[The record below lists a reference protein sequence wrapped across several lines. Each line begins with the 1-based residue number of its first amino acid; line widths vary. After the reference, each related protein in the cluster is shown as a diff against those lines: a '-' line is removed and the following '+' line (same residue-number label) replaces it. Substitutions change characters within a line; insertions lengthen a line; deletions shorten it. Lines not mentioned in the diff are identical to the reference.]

1 MAAIPDTPQVIW
13 SNHVFVSHL
22 WRLLETEAVSSWPCP
37 HHTYL
42 NPEDGDSML
51 LQMLAS
57 IHSTAWCPVHC
68 FLAVMYGKLP
78 KCGLISQIW
87 CVSAWENSDV
97 ISLLVFSYRFSS
109 SRSGRIYLHSDIRM
123 IIFRKSDMDTA
134 TAHGMDMAY
143 ELRSFTH
150 GPTNPKFSPY
160 KWPFDHMTVLF
171 TGMPVTELVILLVT
185 TSLCCLFVYWTSK
198 SVSSPVRSDHWL
210 HCLSI
215 HWHTSEWTSYS
226 TSPPL

>member
-1 MAAIPDTPQVIW
+1 M
-13 SNHVFVSHL
+13 VSKSL
-22 WRLLETEAVSSWPCP
+22 SSS
-37 HHTYL
+37 L
-42 NPEDGDSML
+42 
-51 LQMLAS
+51 
-57 IHSTAWCPVHC
+57 

-78 KCGLISQIW
+78 KRGLISQTW
-87 CVSAWENSDV
+87 CISAWENSDV

-185 TSLCCLFVYWTSK
+185 ISLCCLFIYWTSK
-198 SVSSPVRSDHWL
+198 SISSPVRSDHHIACLFTGIPVSGLVIPELLPCKWL
-210 HCLSI
+210 AMLPGMPVMGPVSCTI
-215 HWHTSEWTSYS
+215 IC
-226 TSPPL
+226 